1 MRLRVCGAVALL
13 SLVAASVAWA
23 DEVQD
28 FYRGKSVTVVVPVAA
43 GGNYDLAARLVG
55 KYLVRHLPGT
65 PSVVVQNM
73 PGAGGIS
80 SMNFMYATAPKD
92 GTTLAVMQR
101 AMPQLAFVGT
111 PNIRFDATKFTW
123 LGTMSSY
130 ADDAFPI
137 FIMADRP
144 VKSWEDLRPPGKKVV
159 LGAVASGS
167 TNLTFPLIVRDV
179 LKLNVDIIRGYS
191 GAAAIYLAMQRG
203 EVDGQTAGYGSIK
216 ATQRSLFDEH
226 KFRFLVQFGRM
237 TRHPELPDV
246 PTGQELATND
256 ADRALIQFFE
266 APFFMAMPFIAPP
279 GIPEPRAAALR
290 KAFDESMEDADFRA
304 EAKKLDM
311 DVSPL
316 NGDAVA
322 KLVRDLAAAPPEVV
336 ERFKTISESR

>member
-1 MRLRVCGAVALL
+1 MRLLACSAVALL
-13 SLVAASVAWA
+13 SLVAVSAGSA

-65 PSVVVQNM
+65 PGIVVQNM

-80 SMNFMYATAPKD
+80 SMNFMYGTAPKD
-92 GTTLAVMQR
+92 GATLAVMQR

-144 VKSWEDLRPPGKKVV
+144 VKSWEDLRQPGKKVV

-167 TNLTFPLIVRDV
+167 TNLTFPLIARDV
-179 LKLNVDIIRGYS
+179 LKLNIDIIRGYS

-216 ATQRSLFDEH
+216 ATQRSLFDER

-279 GIPEPRAAALR
+279 GIPAPRAAALR
-290 KAFDESMEDADFRA
+290 KAFDESMEDAEFRA

-322 KLVRDLAAAPPEVV
+322 KLVRDLAAAPSEVV
-336 ERFKTISESR
+336 ARFKAISEAR